1 MRRCWIAS
9 AVATALF
16 GLPFTNT
23 LAYALC
29 GTDVVIVTGRVHHPP
44 SQASVRVQLV
54 YAKPQHQESVET
66 TLEAERFTIQVPFF
80 TQSRAP
86 LLNGSLFEKCDR
98 KPKAV
103 VVTLLGGDQSQEY
116 DRVALDLMK
125 DFKMSDPSAYTL
137 RSEVVLSG
145 AR

>member
-1 MRRCWIAS
+1 MRRSWIAS
-9 AVATALF
+9 VVAILLF
-16 GLPFTNT
+16 GWLFTST

-29 GTDVVIVTGRVHHPP
+29 GTDVVIVTGRVEHPP
-44 SQASVRVQLV
+44 SHARVRVQLV
-54 YAKPQHQESVET
+54 YTKPQHQDAAET

-86 LLNGSLFEKCDR
+86 VFNGSLFEKCDR

-103 VVTLLGGDQSQEY
+103 VVTLLGGGQHAEY
-116 DRVALDLMK
+116 DRVSLDLIS
-125 DFKMSDPSAYTL
+125 DFKMSDPSAYVL